1 MPQPGRAQPGRIALP
16 QPRPRRDLDAPRP
29 RRQGREHDDGRGPP
43 TTGPGPGLLREPAR
57 AGLRYAGGR
66 PDVAG
71 ASLARRRQ
79 GCLGG
84 RLRMT
89 TRFTDRVAL
98 ITAAASGIGRATAE
112 IIGGEGG
119 IVVGVD
125 TDKGRLEEA
134 MGAIRRAGGQGHAR
148 PADAPD
154 PAQVRD
160 VADAGVR
167 RFGRVTILLN
177 AVGGSTI
184 IPRPAALVG
193 ELTLAEWQRL
203 ITFNL
208 DGTFLFCHT
217 VGPAMNRQR
226 GGKIV

>member
-1 MPQPGRAQPGRIALP
+1 MSTRSPAHDDAIHGPGGAHHRGGKRD
-16 QPRPRRDLDAPRP
+16 RPRHRRDHR
-29 RRQGREHDDGRGPP
+29 GR
-43 TTGPGPGLLREPAR
+43 
-57 AGLRYAGGR
+57 
-66 PDVAG
+66 
-71 ASLARRRQ
+71 
-79 GCLGG
+79 
-84 RLRMT
+84 
-89 TRFTDRVAL
+89 
-98 ITAAASGIGRATAE
+98 
-112 IIGGEGG
+112 GG

-148 PADAPD
+148 PADALD

-160 VADAGVR
+160 VVDGVVR
-167 RFGRVTILLN
+167 DFGRVDILVN

-184 IPRPAALVG
+184 IPRPAAAVD

-217 VGPAMNRQR
+217 VGPVMKRQA
-226 GGKIV
+226 GGKIVNISSIAARGLSASSSSAYAAAKGG

>member
-1 MPQPGRAQPGRIALP
+1 MIRRP
-16 QPRPRRDLDAPRP
+16 PRSTQRSTLFPY
-29 RRQGREHDDGRGPP
+29 
-43 TTGPGPGLLREPAR
+43 TTLFR
-57 AGLRYAGGR
+57 
-66 PDVAG
+66 
-71 ASLARRRQ
+71 S
-79 GCLGG
+79 
-84 RLRMT
+84 
-89 TRFTDRVAL
+89 
-98 ITAAASGIGRATAE
+98 GRATAE

-148 PADAPD
+148 PADALD

-160 VADAGVR
+160 VVDGVVR
-167 RFGRVTILLN
+167 EFGRVDILVN

-184 IPRPAALVG
+184 IARPAALVD

-208 DGTFLFCHT
+208 DRKS
-217 VGPAMNRQR
+217 V
-226 GGKIV
+226 V